1 MMTDTPAVPALVGLG
16 PGPTTG
22 VTLPLAR
29 HHQLVGCAEGCDIR
43 LSGGHIGPQHAVLT
57 NRDGHTWVQDLG
69 MPGGTFV
76 NGQRLGG
83 APYPLRRGDVVV
95 FGTVALRLAVEPHT
109 ALTRPVPVV
118 AVVAPDRRE
127 NAAGPGLRPLA
138 QRRDELRAESALL
151 RGRAHRLLGCGGLAF
166 VLGLLLF
173 VAAAFG
179 VVNEAGQTRA
189 SEPLGPAVF
198 GVPCGLLGWGMSA
211 VGMVLLVAGFLRYS
225 AAAER
230 RRQIDRELPWPTARR
245 RRR

>member
-29 HHQLVGCAEGCDIR
+29 HHQLVGGADRCDIQ
-43 LSGGHIGPQHAVLT
+43 LPGAHVGPQHAVLT

-69 MPGGTFV
+69 TPGGTFV

-95 FGTVALRLAVEPHT
+95 FGTVALRLAVEPHS

-118 AVVAPDRRE
+118 A
-127 NAAGPGLRPLA
+127 AAGPDRWGDRERSGTRPA
-138 QRRDELRAESALL
+138 ATRREELRAESAVL
-151 RGRAHRLLGCGGLAF
+151 RGRGRRLLGYGGVAF

-173 VAAAFG
+173 AAAAFG
-179 VVNEAGQTRA
+179 VVDDAGRSGA
-189 SEPLGPAVF
+189 GAPLGPAVL
-198 GVPCGLLGWGMSA
+198 GVPCGLLGWGISA
-211 VGMVLLVAGFLRYS
+211 VGMVLLVAGFMRSS
-225 AAAER
+225 AAAAR
-230 RRQIDRELPWPTARR
+230 QRQIDRELPWPTARR